1 VLWAAIGIRHFGAA
15 ADVLYDCQPS
25 RALLFPDGEIRLQ
38 ISVSVSN
45 ADEAIHVGGPALI
58 GISKVAVME
67 AEPVEIF
74 EHIHRHLASRRLKLR
89 WCLPCSCE
97 GSTYDQALYWNPA
110 RFDQADDLTLAFE
123 LEDHGPHG
131 EPFVDMC
138 FFVMEE
144 AETFSHCTMR
154 VPRLGAHPHLLA
166 EIDRRSDQLIDR
178 AELVRESCGSDR
190 REPHN
195 SMPIENGHLS
205 PERIEAAEPGLFRA
219 FQDLQGY
226 VFGAAHTA
234 HDDVFI
240 AGSAGLFPSGN
251 RASHVQAV
259 EYLRLA
265 RQPWIKTVCEVG
277 FNWGGSSLLWLWT
290 KPDLKVLAFDLMDK
304 SYSWDALRWLQSK
317 FPNRIEVIPGDSNR
331 TLSAHNF
338 DVPCDLILV
347 DADHTLNS
355 ELNNILLM
363 LCLTRRTGICSSW
376 TIARVLSR
384 RSQRRRRGIW

>member
-1 VLWAAIGIRHFGAA
+1 
-15 ADVLYDCQPS
+15 
-25 RALLFPDGEIRLQ
+25 
-38 ISVSVSN
+38 
-45 ADEAIHVGGPALI
+45 
-58 GISKVAVME
+58 
-67 AEPVEIF
+67 
-74 EHIHRHLASRRLKLR
+74 
-89 WCLPCSCE
+89 
-97 GSTYDQALYWNPA
+97 
-110 RFDQADDLTLAFE
+110 
-123 LEDHGPHG
+123 
-131 EPFVDMC
+131 MC
-138 FFVMEE
+138 FFVIEE
-144 AETFSHCTMR
+144 AETFSNCTMR
-154 VPRLGAHPHLLA
+154 VPRLGAHSHLLA

-190 REPHN
+190 RELQN
-195 SMPIENGHLS
+195 RMPIENAHLS

-234 HDDVFI
+234 YDDIFI

-304 SYSWDALRWLQSK
+304 SYSWDALRWLQST

-331 TLSAHNF
+331 TLSNHNF

-347 DADHTLNS
+347 DAEHSLNS

-363 LCLTRRTGICSSW
+363 LPHAANPNLLIVDDCSCAQPKIAATKAWDLVTQALLVRTIETWSITDIDFDIRVPHTNSPQKLRLQKEIRNENRNWCVGEVRMS
-376 TIARVLSR
+376 IAAANL
-384 RSQRRRRGIW
+384 